1 LLTTYLCIPPNCG
14 VPKYNL
20 SPELIRPSPLDP
32 QRLYLSIYPE
42 PEHAYRVERNA
53 GPLGEVVRL
62 GSTSMWGGVSLVNGY
77 SPIRPAGVAREFNF
91 GTHGEIDF
99 TIAKRLLEFEAG
111 ADGEMARLGIDGIIV
126 ASEMGLTPPADN
138 WELAYSSAEG
148 VVYHRRGPPWPRA
161 RSLTAIGSRP
171 NEKFVTAEISG
182 IVNSRNRFQADL
194 VVPAG
199 GAPALLT
206 VSRPFFDGY
215 QARIGDRILKVDSYR
230 GLIPVIELPAGT
242 GGRLTMVYRPAWL
255 LWGGGIAALS
265 LLLVTG
271 GVVGAAVS
279 RQNRRDSH
287 P

>member
-1 LLTTYLCIPPNCG
+1 
-14 VPKYNL
+14 
-20 SPELIRPSPLDP
+20 
-32 QRLYLSIYPE
+32 
-42 PEHAYRVERNA
+42 
-53 GPLGEVVRL
+53 
-62 GSTSMWGGVSLVNGY
+62 MWGGVSLVNGY

-91 GTHGEIDF
+91 DTHGEIDF
-99 TIAKRLLEFEAG
+99 AIAKRLLEFEAG

-138 WELAYSSAEG
+138 WELAYSSVEG

-161 RSLTAIGSRP
+161 RSVPAIDSRP
-171 NEKFVTAEISG
+171 NEKFAAAEISG

-206 VSRPFFDGY
+206 ISRPFFNGY
-215 QARIGDRILKVDSYR
+215 QAKIGNRTLKVDSYR

-242 GGRLTMVYRPAWL
+242 SGRLTMVYRPPWL
-255 LWGGGIAALS
+255 LWGCGIAALS
-265 LLLVTG
+265 LLLMTG

-279 RQNRRDSH
+279 RQNRRDSY